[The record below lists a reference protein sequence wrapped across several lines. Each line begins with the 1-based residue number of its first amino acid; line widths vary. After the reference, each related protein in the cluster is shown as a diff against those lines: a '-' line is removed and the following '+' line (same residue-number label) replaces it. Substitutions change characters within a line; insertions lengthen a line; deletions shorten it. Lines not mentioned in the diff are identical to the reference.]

1 MNYFFYL
8 ITFCYC
14 NSCKAIEANPSA
26 ELESVL
32 QWIVA
37 FKEKQDESSETT
49 ETTTKAASIVCN
61 DCGKVFPSLDSANIH
76 AYKTNHDSF
85 CESTEQLKPLT
96 EEEKKQKQQELMEKL
111 KQLRVKK
118 AAEEAAQ
125 EVENE
130 KKRIQY
136 GKQATEL
143 VKKNEEIEMKKIAE
157 ERAKQRREDKEAK
170 LRVLAQI
177 EADKLERKQR
187 FAQQTATPDTADIA
201 NSTDVRACNIQ
212 QEIPVALDQSKSN
225 IQVR

>member
-1 MNYFFYL
+1 
-8 ITFCYC
+8 
-14 NSCKAIEANPSA
+14 
-26 ELESVL
+26 
-32 QWIVA
+32 
-37 FKEKQDESSETT
+37 
-49 ETTTKAASIVCN
+49 
-61 DCGKVFPSLDSANIH
+61 
-76 AYKTNHDSF
+76 
-85 CESTEQLKPLT
+85 
-96 EEEKKQKQQELMEKL
+96 MEKL